1 MAHIIGALKM
11 VLLAMLAMSFN
22 PWTYLGE
29 QTMGPTPRAYLW
41 ALDNKIFAC
50 MMLFFLANLVETQL
64 ISTGAFEVSVG
75 GEVVFSKP
83 QEGRVPQPKELLE
96 LIDRKLSLAKE
107 AVDQAFVDQL

>member
-22 PWTYLGE
+22 PWTYLGH

-75 GEVVFSKP
+75 GEVVFSKL